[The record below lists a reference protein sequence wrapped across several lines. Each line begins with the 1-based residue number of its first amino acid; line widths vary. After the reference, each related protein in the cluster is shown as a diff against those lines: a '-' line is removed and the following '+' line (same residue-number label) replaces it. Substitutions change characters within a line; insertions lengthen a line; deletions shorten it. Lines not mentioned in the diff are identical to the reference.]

1 MMPLAVVSH
10 LTDKRMRL
18 KISSRRGDAS
28 FFDLL
33 NNKITAAFPSLT
45 VQVNA
50 ITGSL
55 LLTGAHV
62 DPDGITYFGRTEKLF
77 EVVSEPSKNAMAL
90 SIPASMQAANHRI
103 GQITGGRVDLPGALF
118 ISLVIFGVIELMR
131 GNWRTPPWYT
141 AFWYAFGLYSKSLLE
156 HPFAAPESD
165 IDGD

>member
-33 NNKITAAFPSLT
+33 NNKITVAFPSLT
-45 VQVNA
+45 VQANA

-55 LLTGAHV
+55 LLAGAPV
-62 DPDGITYFGRTEKLF
+62 DPDGITDFGRAEKLF

-90 SIPASMQAANHRI
+90 SIPTSMQAANHRI
-103 GQITGGRVDLPGALF
+103 RQMAGGRVDLPGALF
-118 ISLVIFGVIELMR
+118 ISLVIFGAIELIR

-156 HPFAAPESD
+156 HPVVEQKSD
-165 IDGD
+165 INCD